1 MAETTTTLKVQ
12 GMSCM
17 HCVMHVKNAL
27 IEDVQGVSSADVS
40 LEKGEATITYD
51 PSVAELA
58 AMADAVTEAGYTL
71 VLPTA

>member
-1 MAETTTTLKVQ
+1 MAETTTTLKVL

-27 IEDVQGVSSADVS
+27 TQDVHGVSGAEVS

-51 PSVAELA
+51 PLVAKLT
-58 AMADAVTEAGYTL
+58 AMADAVAEAGYTL